1 MPMGRFTPA
10 DHPKSTPAKSA
21 ECGTLGPGGPEEDVM
36 HFQIVMDMSGDTR
49 HQFHPDDASAL
60 AEAEKRFRNLVEAGF
75 IAAKRTGNGTS
86 ELVRQFDPTAQE
98 TVFIPRLVGG

>member
-1 MPMGRFTPA
+1 MQI
-10 DHPKSTPAKSA
+10 
-21 ECGTLGPGGPEEDVM
+21 
-36 HFQIVMDMSGDTR
+36 QIVMDTSGDTR
-49 HQFHPDDASAL
+49 HRFHPDDASAL